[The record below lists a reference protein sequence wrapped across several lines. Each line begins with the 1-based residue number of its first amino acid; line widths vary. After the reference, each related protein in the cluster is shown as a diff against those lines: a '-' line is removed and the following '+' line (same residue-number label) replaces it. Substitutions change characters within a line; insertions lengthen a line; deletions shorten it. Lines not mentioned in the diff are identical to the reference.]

1 MHNPETQVAPCLR
14 LKSKPAKRSPG
25 DQIGL
30 TGTPLLGDDY
40 NSKALFGGYIHKYY
54 YNSSIKDGYTLRL
67 IREEIETE
75 YKLQLAKTLEE
86 IEILKGSGNREF
98 VYAHEKFVEPMLDY
112 IVKDFEAAR
121 LMHADP
127 SIGAMVICDSAAQA
141 REMAEIFAIKY
152 APEPITLDPPIPFP
166 AGASDSQ
173 LAAETA
179 RFAATLAQILNHLDT
194 HLSPGA
200 APTPDQL
207 SAIIEACA
215 WAHAEWVRIHPFANG
230 NGRTARLWANAI
242 AIRYHLPPFIQL
254 RPRPNLGYE
263 AASGEAMPGNRQP
276 TARAFRRML
285 AAFLANK

>member
-1 MHNPETQVAPCLR
+1 MPDWDADSPRLR
-14 LKSKPAKRSPG
+14 RNLTKILTDIRNQARSRQLPG
-25 DQIGL
+25 LADAQNWHREMMAGL
-30 TGTPLLGDDY
+30 TPPTP
-40 NSKALFGGYIHKYY
+40 
-54 YNSSIKDGYTLRL
+54 
-67 IREEIETE
+67 
-75 YKLQLAKTLEE
+75 
-86 IEILKGSGNREF
+86 
-98 VYAHEKFVEPMLDY
+98 
-112 IVKDFEAAR
+112 
-121 LMHADP
+121 
-127 SIGAMVICDSAAQA
+127 AMVGRFRGTNPLTKIEVLVGAYPGVAA
-141 REMAEIFAIKY
+141 AEV
-152 APEPITLDPPIPFP
+152 
-166 AGASDSQ
+166 
-173 LAAETA
+173 AAETA

-263 AASGEAMPGNRQP
+263 AASGEAMLGNRQP